1 MNISGRSFFVDIL
14 KNLEMFLNNVSM
26 RKFVVERMA
35 YLLQSFSMNA
45 IYFFT
50 RSVKI
55 TCRVDWYV
63 YLIPTQT
70 NSPVLDIQPIRS
82 NWFLQVNR
90 FISVP
95 MLVSTVKRKTQEA
108 TQL

>member
-1 MNISGRSFFVDIL
+1 MNISGRSFFVDVL

-26 RKFVVERMA
+26 RKFVVERNV
-35 YLLQSFSMNA
+35 YLLQSFSMDA
-45 IYFFT
+45 IFFFT

-55 TCRVDWYV
+55 TCPGRLVCLPD
-63 YLIPTQT
+63 T
-70 NSPVLDIQPIRS
+70 NSNQYSIDIKPIRS
-82 NWFLQVNR
+82 NWFFQVNS

-95 MLVSTVKRKTQEA
+95 VLVSIVKRKAQEV